1 MGEALLEVVLE
12 NLISLLRNEFS
23 TIYRIKSKAQ
33 NLSNTL
39 ELINAVLEDAEQK
52 QVKDRSIKVWLQQ
65 LKDAVYVLDD
75 MLDECSIQSNRL
87 KGAPSLKPKNI
98 MFRYNIGK
106 KFKEITKRF
115 DQIAE
120 SKNKFVLRV
129 GVNVREWPIEV
140 AEWRQTSSTIDGPK
154 VYGREDDKEKIVEF
168 LLTQVRD
175 SDFLSVYP
183 IVGLGGVGKTT
194 LAQLVYNDH
203 RVSSNFH
210 TKVWVCVSEIFSVK
224 RILCSIIESITREKC
239 DALDLDV
246 FERKV
251 QELLQGKRYLLV
263 LDDVWNRNEG
273 LECGLSQDK
282 WHKLKSVLSCGSKGS
297 SILVSTRDKDVAEIT
312 GTCQFHHLSGLS
324 DNECWLLFKQYAFGH
339 DEGEKEEL
347 EAIGKEIVKK
357 CGGLPLAARALGGLM
372 RSRSGEKEWLE
383 VKENRLWS
391 LPDQN
396 YILPALSLS
405 YFYLTPTLKQ
415 CFAFCA
421 MFPKD
426 TEIVKE
432 DLIHLWMSNGFIS
445 SRKNLDVEDV
455 GNMIWNELC
464 QKSFFQHIK
473 MNDSSVYICFKM
485 HDLIHDLAQSVMGSE
500 CLFLENGDVTGLS
513 KSTHHISFKP
523 AGMLSFDGGA
533 FRKVESLRTWYQLKS
548 YNPKFFTYF
557 PTNHSLR
564 VLCTSSFKLS
574 SCASLIHLRYLELYD
589 FDGIETIP
597 DSIYNLQKLEIL
609 KLKCFL
615 KLSCLPKH
623 LTRLK
628 NLRHLI
634 IQQCISLSHVSPFI
648 GKLSCLRTLSVYIV
662 GLETGHNLAELH
674 DLKLGGKLSI
684 EGLKNVGSLS
694 DAQDANLMG
703 KKDLQVLCLS
713 WGNSGETKAP
723 IINPKQVLEVLQP
736 HSNVKSLKIRFY
748 DGLCFPTWF
757 GILSSLVSLV
767 FNCCTNCIRLP
778 PIGNLPFL
786 KNLELFNMENLQY
799 MGDDESLNGV
809 VRPFPSLEKLSLNRL
824 PNLERLLK
832 VDRSVMFPRLS
843 NLTINY
849 CPKLVLPCLSSAK
862 YLSMFGCNNEIMVPI
877 SSFSGL
883 TTLQLDTNEDM
894 TSFPEGILR
903 NMACLRTLKIIGF
916 TELKELPN
924 DLFNPAL
931 EHLQIS
937 YCGKLESL
945 PEKIWEGLRSLRTL
959 KIDLCVRLRSLPE
972 SIQHLISLEVLHIR
986 GCPILKE
993 RCKEEIGENWDKVA
1007 HIPNL
1012 IID

>member
-1 MGEALLEVVLE
+1 MVEALLEVVLE
-12 NLISLLRNEFS
+12 NLVSLLRNEFS
-23 TIYRIKSKAQ
+23 TISRIKSKAQ
-33 NLSNTL
+33 NLSNIL

-52 QVKDRSIKVWLQQ
+52 QVKDSSIKVWLQQ

-87 KGAPSLKPKNI
+87 KGASSLKPKNI
-98 MFRYNIGK
+98 MFRYNIGN

-140 AEWRQTSSTIDGPK
+140 AEWRQTSSTIAGPK
-154 VYGREDDKEKIVEF
+154 VYGREDDKEKMIKRR
-168 LLTQVRD
+168 LL
-175 SDFLSVYP
+175 SFFSP
-183 IVGLGGVGKTT
+183 K
-194 LAQLVYNDH
+194 
-203 RVSSNFH
+203 VSSNFH

-263 LDDVWNRNEG
+263 LDDVWNRNQG
-273 LECGLSQDK
+273 LEFGLSPEK
-282 WHKLKSVLSCGSKGS
+282 WNKLKSVLSCGSKGS
-297 SILVSTRDKDVAEIT
+297 SILVSTRDKDVAAIM

-339 DEGEKEEL
+339 DKGEQEEL

-357 CGGLPLAARALGGLM
+357 CGGLPLAAQALGGIM

-405 YFYLTPTLKQ
+405 YLYLTPTLKQ

-421 MFPKD
+421 MYPKD
-426 TEIVKE
+426 TEIVKA
-432 DLIHLWMSNGFIS
+432 DLIYLWMSNGFIS

-464 QKSFFQHIK
+464 QKSFFQDIK
-473 MNDSSVYICFKM
+473 MNDYSADICFKM
-485 HDLIHDLAQSVMGSE
+485 HDLVHDLAQSVMGSE

-523 AGMLSFDGGA
+523 AGMLSFDGDA
-533 FRKVESLRTWYQLKS
+533 FKKVESLRTWYQLNF
-548 YNPKFFTYF
+548 YNPKLFTYF
-557 PTNHSLR
+557 PTSRSLR

-574 SCASLIHLRYLELYD
+574 SCGSLIHLRYLELYD

-628 NLRHLI
+628 YLRHLI
-634 IQQCISLSHVSPFI
+634 IQNCLSLSRVSPFI

-662 GLETGHNLAELH
+662 GLETGHNLRELH

-684 EGLKNVGSLS
+684 EGLKNVISLS

-703 KKDLQVLCLS
+703 KTDLQVLCLS
-713 WGNSGETKAP
+713 WGNSGETKTP
-723 IINPKQVLEVLQP
+723 IISPKQVLEVLQP
-736 HSNVKSLKIRFY
+736 HSNVKSLTICFY
-748 DGLCFPTWF
+748 DGLFFPTWI

-767 FNCCTNCIRLP
+767 FRCCTNCIRLP

-786 KNLELFNMENLQY
+786 KNLELFNMDNLQY
-799 MGDDESLNGV
+799 MDDDDSLNGE
-809 VRPFPSLEKLSLNRL
+809 VRAFPSLEKLSLHRL

-832 VDRSVMFPRLS
+832 VDRKEMFPRLS
-843 NLTINY
+843 NLTINC
-849 CPKLVLPCLSSAK
+849 CPKLALPCLPSAK
-862 YLSMFGCNNEIMVPI
+862 YLFVFGCNNEMLSSI
-877 SSFSGL
+877 SSFCGL
-883 TTLQLDTNEDM
+883 TTLQLDANEDM
-894 TSFPEGILR
+894 TSFREGILR
-903 NMACLRTLKIIGF
+903 NMTCLHTLKIIGF
-916 TELKELPN
+916 TELKEFPN
-924 DLFNPAL
+924 DFFNPAL

-972 SIQHLISLEVLHIR
+972 SIRHLTSLEVLHIR

-993 RCKEEIGENWDKVA
+993 RCKEEIGKDWDKIA

-1012 IID
+1012 NID